1 MFISRLLAISLLSS
15 ACAAQV
21 AVQSPQDKGLTTNPP
36 ETKSPYP
43 APEFNLQNPG
53 PTAKTGTNWRVLQFQ
68 PPVHQPGPTVAQSNT
83 CYFIQTYRF
92 TRDNPQ
98 SDAVRFTGQSTC
110 APAAQFQLK
119 EADGQLDIAP
129 H

>member
-1 MFISRLLAISLLSS
+1 MSISRLLAISLLSS

-21 AVQSPQDKGLTTNPP
+21 AVQSPQDKGPTTAPP

-43 APEFNLQNPG
+43 APEFNLQNPASS
-53 PTAKTGTNWRVLQFQ
+53 PKVGTSARVLQFQ
-68 PPVHQPGPTVAQSNT
+68 PPAHLPGPTVAQNNT

-98 SDAVRFTGQSTC
+98 SDAVRLTGQSTC

-119 EADGQLDIAP
+119 EADGQLDIAL